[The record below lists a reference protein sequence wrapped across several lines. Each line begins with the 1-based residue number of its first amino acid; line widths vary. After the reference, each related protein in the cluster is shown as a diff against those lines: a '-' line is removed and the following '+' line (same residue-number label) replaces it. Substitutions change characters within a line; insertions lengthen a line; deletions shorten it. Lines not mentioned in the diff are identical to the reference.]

1 MAKEQVNIVFSADS
15 AQARKLF
22 EEISNGLDKVGKKV
36 QNQSKQMEGF
46 GGSFARVAAG
56 YAGVTKL
63 SGYFTQALANETK
76 ALHDR
81 ADAWEKYQGGMD
93 KIRGEGGLSAGMAE
107 SFRGAVAGATQFAAV
122 DTATAQSVAQQM
134 LEDKFAPDSITGG
147 GLNAMLKG
155 IVAINARGEGGDP
168 KNLSK
173 SIANVMQTL
182 GRSPTQGGVEST
194 IADLH
199 GLMNATGMDLGGAE
213 GLLSSMA
220 RINTPKKAKIL
231 AQRGLTPG
239 QIDVNA
245 LGIGPAGKNLAAALE
260 GMTESDQAAY
270 LSRLIGD
277 EGATAFM
284 RGKSEFA
291 SGRVSS
297 AMGDV
302 ERDFSSLS
310 SGPMADLR
318 RNRAAREQALG
329 RNGELDAQFRDALQ
343 SRDQEYSQGN
353 ILQRG
358 INLMRPA
365 ADPILTAI
373 FGDQFKK
380 DTIKDAERYHNSIR
394 VEIVN
399 PNGGRADGRVRSDK
413 NLQGLNN

>member
-22 EEISNGLDKVGKKV
+22 EEISSGLDKVGQKTKPATKGFV
-36 QNQSKQMEGF
+36 DLEGALVSTAAKYL
-46 GGSFARVAAG
+46 SFAAAVQT
-56 YAGVTKL
+56 ATKFL
-63 SGYFTQALANETK
+63 NQETEAINK
-76 ALHDR
+76 R
-81 ADAWEKYQGGMD
+81 ADAFERIQPGFD
-93 KIRGEGGLSAGMAE
+93 KIRAEGGLSAGMADR
-107 SFRGAVAGATQFAAV
+107 FRGTIANATQFASV
-122 DTATAQSVAQQM
+122 DTATAQGVAQQM
-134 LEDKFAPDSITGG
+134 LEDRFSPDAIQGG

-239 QIDVNA
+239 QLDVNS

-260 GMTESDQAAY
+260 GMTESEQAAY

-277 EGATAFM
+277 EGATAFI
-284 RGKSEFA
+284 RGKAEFA

-297 AMGDV
+297 AAGDV
-302 ERDFSSLS
+302 ERDFAIGTTGTSAS
-310 SGPMADLR
+310 LR
-318 RNRAAREQALG
+318 RSRAMREQGLASKGAEDAYYRETVETLKEKYAQGGFLDRAAGLALG
-329 RNGELDAQFRDALQ
+329 VVPEALQ
-343 SRDQEYSQGN
+343 KKF
-353 ILQRG
+353 
-358 INLMRPA
+358 
-365 ADPILTAI
+365 ADP
-373 FGDQFKK
+373 
-380 DTIKDAERYHNSIR
+380 DAMIMEAHEYRRSLK
-394 VEIVN
+394 VEITSQNNV
-399 PNGGRADGRVRSDK
+399 RATGKVRGTQR
-413 NLQGLNN
+413 LAPLNKR